1 MKLKDE
7 GLRFTTASIPYIP
20 VMKPNISFA
29 GKKVATSY
37 KEYDIAIDENGNVC
51 LGKFNNYTELSPEPI
66 FTLIEEYRKMI
77 EEMKKESFLVEG
89 TDFLKL
95 SEEIPRFYQFKRLIT
110 TYDDK
115 GLVTSYEV
123 ENILFSFKYHENS
136 QLSQWTATIS
146 GQVPCTRQ
154 FLYSENAQLK
164 RIVDT
169 LASDSTQEWLYDE
182 KGNMIAY
189 KEKGTIVDRFEYTYN
204 SKGKLREI
212 KWYKDNKLRDG
223 ISFLYD
229 EKDNKIQSNYPC
241 RDIFNPEDEG
251 DNWRISEL
259 FINFYKDEVIYKQEI
274 QYYRDGSK
282 DVLFFNEQGRVVQ
295 KDIFDYKHYQGFVRV
310 GTIYYKYF
318 EDKIE
323 RTRIDDNGE
332 KEIVICKDIEYSE
345 EPDSLG
351 SQYFRRMGSY
361 DIYDEN
367 IFFSFISE
375 RYRGKEWKFLRTYF
389 SYGEWETL
397 FYKGGKPSYI
407 VRKEYKVLEN

>member
-7 GLRFTTASIPYIP
+7 GLRFITASIPYIP
-20 VMKPNISFA
+20 VMKPNTSFA

-37 KEYDIAIDENGNVC
+37 KEYDIATDENGNVC
-51 LGKFNNYTELSPEPI
+51 LGEFNKYTEVSPEPI
-66 FTLIEEYRKMI
+66 STLIEEYRKMI
-77 EEMKKESFLVEG
+77 EEMKKEGFLVEG

-95 SEEIPRFYQFKRLIT
+95 SEEIPRFYQFERLIT
-110 TYDDK
+110 TYNDK

-123 ENILFSFKYHENS
+123 ENIFFSFKYHQNS
-136 QLSQWTATIS
+136 QLSEWTATIS

-154 FLYSENAQLK
+154 FLYSEKAQLN
-164 RIVDT
+164 RIVDI

-189 KEKGTIVDRFEYTYN
+189 KEKGTMVDRFEYTYN
-204 SKGKLREI
+204 PKGKLREI
-212 KWYKDNKLRDG
+212 KWYKDNKLQDG
-223 ISFLYD
+223 VSFLYD
-229 EKDNKIQSNYPC
+229 EKDNKIQSNYLY
-241 RDIFNPEDEG
+241 RDIFNPEVED
-251 DNWRISEL
+251 DNWRISKL

-274 QYYRDGSK
+274 QYYCDGSK

-295 KDIFDYKHYQGFVRV
+295 KDIFDYKHYQGLVRV

-345 EPDSLG
+345 EPDSSG
-351 SQYFRRMGSY
+351 GQYFRRMGSY

-367 IFFSFISE
+367 IFFSFITKIFILYITLLNSI
-375 RYRGKEWKFLRTYF
+375 FLFCIYTF
-389 SYGEWETL
+389 IC
-397 FYKGGKPSYI
+397 F
-407 VRKEYKVLEN
+407 

>member
-7 GLRFTTASIPYIP
+7 GLEFTSFSMPYILI
-20 VMKPNISFA
+20 MKPNTSFA
-29 GKKVATSY
+29 GKKVETSY
-37 KEYDIAIDENGNVC
+37 KEYDIATDENGNVC
-51 LGKFNNYTELSPEPI
+51 LGEFNKYTEVSPEPI

-77 EEMKKESFLVEG
+77 GEMKNEKFLVEG
-89 TDFLKL
+89 TELFKL
-95 SEEIPRFYQFKRLIT
+95 YKEIGNFYGSERLIT
-110 TYDDK
+110 IYDDK
-115 GLVTSYEV
+115 GLVSSYEV
-123 ENILFSFKYHENS
+123 ENILVSFKYNENS
-136 QLSQWTATIS
+136 QLSEWTASIS
-146 GQVPCTRQ
+146 GQIPCTRQ
-154 FLYSENAQLK
+154 FLYSEKAQLN
-164 RIVDT
+164 RIVDI
-169 LASDSTQEWLYDE
+169 LASDTTQEWLYDE

-189 KEKGTIVDRFEYTYN
+189 KENGAEVDRFEYAYN

-212 KWYKDNKLRDG
+212 KSYKDNKLQEG
-223 ISFLYD
+223 VSFLYD
-229 EKDNKIQSNYPC
+229 EKDNKIQ
-241 RDIFNPEDEG
+241 FNKCLYRFNIAG
-251 DNWRISEL
+251 QDNNWHISKL

-282 DVLFFNEQGRVVQ
+282 DVLFFNEQGRIIQ

-375 RYRGKEWKFLRTYF
+375 RYRGKEWKFVRTYF
-389 SYGEWETL
+389 SNGEWETL

-407 VRKEYKVLEN
+407 VRKEYSVLED

>member
-1 MKLKDE
+1 
-7 GLRFTTASIPYIP
+7 
-20 VMKPNISFA
+20 
-29 GKKVATSY
+29 
-37 KEYDIAIDENGNVC
+37 
-51 LGKFNNYTELSPEPI
+51 
-66 FTLIEEYRKMI
+66 
-77 EEMKKESFLVEG
+77 
-89 TDFLKL
+89 
-95 SEEIPRFYQFKRLIT
+95 
-110 TYDDK
+110 
-115 GLVTSYEV
+115 
-123 ENILFSFKYHENS
+123 
-136 QLSQWTATIS
+136 
-146 GQVPCTRQ
+146 
-154 FLYSENAQLK
+154 
-164 RIVDT
+164 
-169 LASDSTQEWLYDE
+169 
-182 KGNMIAY
+182 MIAY

-375 RYRGKEWKFLRTYF
+375 RYRGKEWKFVRTYF
-389 SYGEWETL
+389 SNGEWETL

-407 VRKEYKVLEN
+407 VRKEYRVLED

>member
-1 MKLKDE
+1 
-7 GLRFTTASIPYIP
+7 
-20 VMKPNISFA
+20 
-29 GKKVATSY
+29 
-37 KEYDIAIDENGNVC
+37 
-51 LGKFNNYTELSPEPI
+51 
-66 FTLIEEYRKMI
+66 
-77 EEMKKESFLVEG
+77 MKKEGFLVEG

-95 SEEIPRFYQFKRLIT
+95 SEEIPRFYQFERLIT
-110 TYDDK
+110 TYNDK

-123 ENILFSFKYHENS
+123 ENILFSFRYNENS
-136 QLSQWTATIS
+136 QLSEWVATIS

-154 FLYSENAQLK
+154 FLYSEKAQLN
-164 RIVDT
+164 RIVDI

-189 KEKGTIVDRFEYTYN
+189 KEKGTMVDRFEYTYN
-204 SKGKLREI
+204 PKGKLREI
-212 KWYKDNKLRDG
+212 KWYKDNKLQDG
-223 ISFLYD
+223 VSFLYD
-229 EKDNKIQSNYPC
+229 EKENKIQSNYLY
-241 RDIFNPEDEG
+241 RDIFNPEVEG
-251 DNWRISEL
+251 DNWSISKL

-295 KDIFDYKHYQGFVRV
+295 KDIFDYKHYQGFERI

-332 KEIVICKDIEYSE
+332 KEIVICKDIEYLE
-345 EPDSLG
+345 EPDSSG
-351 SQYFRRMGSY
+351 GQYLRRMGSY

-375 RYRGKEWKFLRTYF
+375 RYRWEERKFVRTYF
-389 SYGEWETL
+389 SNGEWETL

-407 VRKEYKVLEN
+407 VRKEYKVLED

>member
-20 VMKPNISFA
+20 VMKPNTSFA
-29 GKKVATSY
+29 GKKVETSY
-37 KEYDIAIDENGNVC
+37 KEYDIATDENGNVC
-51 LGKFNNYTELSPEPI
+51 LGEFNKYTEVSPEPI

-77 EEMKKESFLVEG
+77 GEMKNEKFLVEG
-89 TDFLKL
+89 TELFKL
-95 SEEIPRFYQFKRLIT
+95 YKEIGNFYGSERLIT
-110 TYDDK
+110 IYDDK
-115 GLVTSYEV
+115 GLVSSYEV
-123 ENILFSFKYHENS
+123 ENILVSFKYNENS
-136 QLSQWTATIS
+136 QLSEWTASIS
-146 GQVPCTRQ
+146 GQIPCTRQ
-154 FLYSENAQLK
+154 FLYSEKAQLN
-164 RIVDT
+164 RIVDI
-169 LASDSTQEWLYDE
+169 LASDTTQEWLYDE

-189 KEKGTIVDRFEYTYN
+189 KENGAEVDRFEYAYN

-212 KWYKDNKLRDG
+212 KSYKDNKLQEG
-223 ISFLYD
+223 VSFLYD
-229 EKDNKIQSNYPC
+229 EKDNKIQ
-241 RDIFNPEDEG
+241 FNKCLYRFNIAG
-251 DNWRISEL
+251 QDNNWHISKL

-375 RYRGKEWKFLRTYF
+375 RYRGKEWKFVRTYF
-389 SYGEWETL
+389 SNGEWETL

-407 VRKEYKVLEN
+407 VRKEYKVLED

>member
-7 GLRFTTASIPYIP
+7 GLEFTSFSMPYIP
-20 VMKPNISFA
+20 IMKPNTSFA
-29 GKKVATSY
+29 GKKVETSY
-37 KEYDIAIDENGNVC
+37 KEYDITTDENSNVC
-51 LGKFNNYTELSPEPI
+51 LGEFNKYTEVSPEPI

-77 EEMKKESFLVEG
+77 GEMKNEKFLVEG
-89 TDFLKL
+89 TELFKL
-95 SEEIPRFYQFKRLIT
+95 YKEIGNFYGSERLIT
-110 TYDDK
+110 IYDDK
-115 GLVTSYEV
+115 GLVSSYEV
-123 ENILFSFKYHENS
+123 ENILVSFKYNENS
-136 QLSQWTATIS
+136 QLSEWTASIS

-154 FLYSENAQLK
+154 FLYSEKAQLN
-164 RIVDT
+164 RIVDI
-169 LASDSTQEWLYDE
+169 LASDTTQEWLYDE

-189 KEKGTIVDRFEYTYN
+189 KENGAEVDRFEYTYN

-212 KWYKDNKLRDG
+212 KSYKDNKLRDG

-229 EKDNKIQSNYPC
+229 EKDNKIQSNYLY
-241 RDIFNPEDEG
+241 RDIFNPEVES
-251 DNWRISEL
+251 DNWRISKL
-259 FINFYKDEVIYKQEI
+259 FINFYKDEIIYKQEI

-295 KDIFDYKHYQGFVRV
+295 KDIFDYKHYQGFERI

-323 RTRIDDNGE
+323 PTRIDDNGE
-332 KEIVICKDIEYSE
+332 KEIVICKDIEYLE
-345 EPDSLG
+345 EPDSSG
-351 SQYFRRMGSY
+351 GQYLRRMGSY

-375 RYRGKEWKFLRTYF
+375 RYRWEERKFVRTYF
-389 SYGEWETL
+389 SNGEWETL

-407 VRKEYKVLEN
+407 VRKEYKVLED

>member
-20 VMKPNISFA
+20 VMKSNTSFA

-37 KEYDIAIDENGNVC
+37 KEYDIATDENGNVC

-66 FTLIEEYRKMI
+66 STLIEEYRKMI
-77 EEMKKESFLVEG
+77 EEMKKEGFLVEG

-110 TYDDK
+110 TYNDK

-123 ENILFSFKYHENS
+123 ENILFSFKYHQNS

-154 FLYSENAQLK
+154 FLYSENVQLNK
-164 RIVDT
+164 IVDI

-204 SKGKLREI
+204 PKGKLREI
-212 KWYKDNKLRDG
+212 KWYKDNKLQDG

-241 RDIFNPEDEG
+241 RDIFNPEVED
-251 DNWRISEL
+251 DNWSISKL
-259 FINFYKDEVIYKQEI
+259 FINFYKDEIIYKQEI

-282 DVLFFNEQGRVVQ
+282 DVLFFNEQGRVIQ
-295 KDIFDYKHYQGFVRV
+295 KDIFDYKHYQGFERI
-310 GTIYYKYF
+310 GTIYYRYF

-332 KEIVICKDIEYSE
+332 KEIVICKDIEYLE
-345 EPDSLG
+345 EPDSSG
-351 SQYFRRMGSY
+351 GQYFRRMGSY

-375 RYRGKEWKFLRTYF
+375 RYRWEERKFVRTYF
-389 SYGEWETL
+389 SNGEWETL

-407 VRKEYKVLEN
+407 VRKEYKVLED

>member
-7 GLRFTTASIPYIP
+7 GLRFTTASMPYIP
-20 VMKPNISFA
+20 IMKPNTSFA
-29 GKKVATSY
+29 GKKVETSY
-37 KEYDIAIDENGNVC
+37 KEYDIATDENGNVC
-51 LGKFNNYTELSPEPI
+51 LGEFNKYTEVSPEPI
-66 FTLIEEYRKMI
+66 STLIEEYRKMI
-77 EEMKKESFLVEG
+77 GEMKKEGFLVEG
-89 TDFLKL
+89 TELFKL
-95 SEEIPRFYQFKRLIT
+95 YKEIEHFYASDCLIT
-110 TYDDK
+110 IYNDK

-123 ENILFSFKYHENS
+123 GNILFSFKYNENS
-136 QLSQWTATIS
+136 QLSEWVATIS

-169 LASDSTQEWLYDE
+169 LASDTTQEWLYDE

-189 KEKGTIVDRFEYTYN
+189 KENGAEVDRFEYTYN
-204 SKGKLREI
+204 SKGKLRKI
-212 KWYKDNKLRDG
+212 KWYKDNKLQEG
-223 ISFLYD
+223 VSFLYD
-229 EKDNKIQSNYPC
+229 EKDNKIQ
-241 RDIFNPEDEG
+241 FNKCLYRFNIG
-251 DNWRISEL
+251 GQDNNWHISKL

-282 DVLFFNEQGRVVQ
+282 DVLFFNEQGRVIQ
-295 KDIFDYKHYQGFVRV
+295 KDIFEYEHYQGLVRK

-332 KEIVICKDIEYSE
+332 NEIVICKDIEYSE

-375 RYRGKEWKFLRTYF
+375 RYRWEERKFLRTYF
-389 SYGEWETL
+389 SNGEWETL
-397 FYKGGKPSYI
+397 FYKGGEPSYI
-407 VRKEYKVLEN
+407 VRKEYRVLED

>member
-20 VMKPNISFA
+20 VMKTNTSFA
-29 GKKVATSY
+29 GKKVETSY
-37 KEYDIAIDENGNVC
+37 KEYDIATDENGNVC
-51 LGKFNNYTELSPEPI
+51 LGEFNKYTEVSPEPI

-77 EEMKKESFLVEG
+77 GEMKNEKFLVEG
-89 TDFLKL
+89 TELFKL
-95 SEEIPRFYQFKRLIT
+95 YKEIGNFYGSERLIT
-110 TYDDK
+110 IYDDK
-115 GLVTSYEV
+115 GLVSSYEV
-123 ENILFSFKYHENS
+123 ENILVSFKYNENS
-136 QLSQWTATIS
+136 QLSEWTASIS
-146 GQVPCTRQ
+146 GQIPCTRQ
-154 FLYSENAQLK
+154 FLYSEKAQLN
-164 RIVDT
+164 RIVDI
-169 LASDSTQEWLYDE
+169 LASDTTQEWLYDE

-189 KEKGTIVDRFEYTYN
+189 KENGAEVDRFEYAYN

-212 KWYKDNKLRDG
+212 KSYKDNKLQEG
-223 ISFLYD
+223 VSFLYD
-229 EKDNKIQSNYPC
+229 EKDNKIQ
-241 RDIFNPEDEG
+241 FNKCLYRFNIAG
-251 DNWRISEL
+251 QDNNWHISKL

-282 DVLFFNEQGRVVQ
+282 DVLFFNEQGRIIQ

-375 RYRGKEWKFLRTYF
+375 RYRGKEWKFVRTYF
-389 SYGEWETL
+389 SNGEWETL

-407 VRKEYKVLEN
+407 VRKEYSVLED

>member
-20 VMKPNISFA
+20 VMKPNTSFA
-29 GKKVATSY
+29 GKKVETSY
-37 KEYDIAIDENGNVC
+37 KEYDIATDENGNVC
-51 LGKFNNYTELSPEPI
+51 LGEFNKYTEVSPEPI

-77 EEMKKESFLVEG
+77 GEMKNEKFLVEG
-89 TDFLKL
+89 TELFKL
-95 SEEIPRFYQFKRLIT
+95 YKEIGNFYGSERLIT
-110 TYDDK
+110 IYDDK
-115 GLVTSYEV
+115 GLVSSYEV
-123 ENILFSFKYHENS
+123 ENILVSFKYNENS
-136 QLSQWTATIS
+136 QLSEWTASIS
-146 GQVPCTRQ
+146 GQIPCTRQ
-154 FLYSENAQLK
+154 FLYSEKAQLN
-164 RIVDT
+164 RIVDI
-169 LASDSTQEWLYDE
+169 LASDTTQEWLYDE

-189 KEKGTIVDRFEYTYN
+189 KENGAEVDRFEYAYN

-212 KWYKDNKLRDG
+212 KSYKDNKLQEG
-223 ISFLYD
+223 VSFLYD
-229 EKDNKIQSNYPC
+229 EKDNKIQ
-241 RDIFNPEDEG
+241 FNKCLYRFNIAG
-251 DNWRISEL
+251 QDNNWHISKL

-282 DVLFFNEQGRVVQ
+282 DVLFFNEQGRIIQ

-375 RYRGKEWKFLRTYF
+375 RYRGKEWKFVRTYF
-389 SYGEWETL
+389 SNGEWETL

-407 VRKEYKVLEN
+407 VRKEYSVLED

>member
-20 VMKPNISFA
+20 VMKPNTSFA
-29 GKKVATSY
+29 AKKVETSY
-37 KEYDIAIDENGNVC
+37 KEYDIATDENGNVC
-51 LGKFNNYTELSPEPI
+51 LGKFNNYTEVSPEPI

-77 EEMKKESFLVEG
+77 EEMKNEKFLVEG
-89 TDFLKL
+89 TELFKL
-95 SEEIPRFYQFKRLIT
+95 TEEIEHLYRCERLMTI
-110 TYDDK
+110 YDDK
-115 GLVTSYEV
+115 GLVSSYEV
-123 ENILFSFKYHENS
+123 ENILISFKYHQNS

-154 FLYSENAQLK
+154 FLYSEKAQLN
-164 RIVDT
+164 RIVDI

-189 KEKGTIVDRFEYTYN
+189 KEKGTMVDRFEYTYN
-204 SKGKLREI
+204 PKGKLREI
-212 KWYKDNKLRDG
+212 KWYKDNKLQDG
-223 ISFLYD
+223 VSFLYD
-229 EKDNKIQSNYPC
+229 EKENKIQSNYLY
-241 RDIFNPEDEG
+241 RDIFNPEVED
-251 DNWRISEL
+251 DNWRISKL
-259 FINFYKDEVIYKQEI
+259 FINFYKDEIIYKQEI

-332 KEIVICKDIEYSE
+332 KEIVICKDIEYLE
-345 EPDSLG
+345 EPDSSG
-351 SQYFRRMGSY
+351 GQYLRRMGSY
-361 DIYDEN
+361 GIYDEN

-375 RYRGKEWKFLRTYF
+375 RYRWEERKFVRTYF
-389 SYGEWETL
+389 SNGEWETL

-407 VRKEYKVLEN
+407 VRKEYRVLED

>member
-20 VMKPNISFA
+20 VMKPNTSFA
-29 GKKVATSY
+29 AKKVATSY
-37 KEYDIAIDENGNVC
+37 KEYDIATDENGNVC
-51 LGKFNNYTELSPEPI
+51 LGKFNNYTEVSPEPI

-77 EEMKKESFLVEG
+77 EEMKKEGFLVEG

-110 TYDDK
+110 TYNDK

-123 ENILFSFKYHENS
+123 ENILFSFKYHQNS

-154 FLYSENAQLK
+154 FLYNQNAQLK

-189 KEKGTIVDRFEYTYN
+189 KENGAEVDRFEYTYN
-204 SKGKLREI
+204 SKGKLRKI
-212 KWYKDNKLRDG
+212 KWYKDNKLQEG
-223 ISFLYD
+223 VSFLYD
-229 EKDNKIQSNYPC
+229 EKDNKIQ
-241 RDIFNPEDEG
+241 FNKCLYRFNIG
-251 DNWRISEL
+251 GQDNNWHISKL
-259 FINFYKDEVIYKQEI
+259 FINFYKDEIIYKQEI

-295 KDIFDYKHYQGFVRV
+295 KDIFDYKHYQGFERI

-332 KEIVICKDIEYSE
+332 KEIVICKDIEYLE
-345 EPDSLG
+345 EPDSSG
-351 SQYFRRMGSY
+351 GQYLRRMGSY
-361 DIYDEN
+361 GIYDEN

-375 RYRGKEWKFLRTYF
+375 RYRWEERKFVRTYF
-389 SYGEWETL
+389 SNGEWETL

-407 VRKEYKVLEN
+407 VRKEYRVLED

>member
-7 GLRFTTASIPYIP
+7 GLEFTSLSMPYIP
-20 VMKPNISFA
+20 IMKPNTSFA
-29 GKKVATSY
+29 DKKVETSY
-37 KEYDIAIDENGNVC
+37 KEYDIATDENGNVC
-51 LGKFNNYTELSPEPI
+51 LGEFNKYTKVFPEPI
-66 FTLIEEYRKMI
+66 STFIEEYRKMI
-77 EEMKKESFLVEG
+77 GEMKNKKFLVEG
-89 TDFLKL
+89 TELFKL
-95 SEEIPRFYQFKRLIT
+95 YKEIGHFYGSERLIT
-110 TYDDK
+110 IYNDK

-123 ENILFSFKYHENS
+123 ENILISFKYHE
-136 QLSQWTATIS
+136 TATIS

-154 FLYSENAQLK
+154 FLYNQNAQLK

-189 KEKGTIVDRFEYTYN
+189 KENGAVVDRFEYTYN

-212 KWYKDNKLRDG
+212 RWYKDNKLQDG
-223 ISFLYD
+223 VSFLYD
-229 EKDNKIQSNYPC
+229 EKENKIQSNYLY
-241 RDIFNPEDEG
+241 RDIFNLEVEA
-251 DNWRISEL
+251 DNWCISKL
-259 FINFYKDEVIYKQEI
+259 FINFYKDEVFYKQES

-295 KDIFDYKHYQGFVRV
+295 KDIFEYKHYQGLVRI

-318 EDKIE
+318 EGKIE
-323 RTRIDDNGE
+323 RTRINDNGE

-375 RYRGKEWKFLRTYF
+375 QYRWEERKFVRTYF
-389 SYGEWETL
+389 SNGEWETL

-407 VRKEYKVLEN
+407 VRKEYKVLED